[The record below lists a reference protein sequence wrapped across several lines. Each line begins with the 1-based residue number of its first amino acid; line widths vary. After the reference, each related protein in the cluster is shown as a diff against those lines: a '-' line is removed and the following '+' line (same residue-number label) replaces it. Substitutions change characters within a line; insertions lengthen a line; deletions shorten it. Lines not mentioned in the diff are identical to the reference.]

1 MLPVALAETL
11 TVMVKVPD
19 APGFSVPMGQEM
31 GYRYQESLIN
41 EHLATLRAFLDR
53 CEGADKKA
61 A

>member
-31 GYRYQESLIN
+31 VPALP
-41 EHLATLRAFLDR
+41 
-53 CEGADKKA
+53 A
-61 A
+61 AGVVHPLMPDTELNVVLGGVT